1 MRMVGQLRSRAT
13 RILIIFLNS
22 SLYVVLVV
30 LDSLYSIP
38 GAAAHPATEWL
49 RWMSFGFSAFVAL
62 IFLCVGSFVWLFAR
76 NRPVAWL
83 LFLFSSAVM
92 LTFAAETASV
102 LNAHFFSAI
111 SSASSSL
118 AFLFFAILLLLFP
131 RNLLARPLPVG
142 GEAVAA
148 QRKRRGFLLLCLRV
162 YIVLLAPLCVISLL
176 DIIVVEWFLLAP
188 TSWLTLGN
196 GAYRLF
202 VMGGILF
209 TIVISYSRNTTLRER
224 QQQRI
229 FAVGVVLAF
238 VPLLLLTVFPT
249 VLNAPRFYVDPQLST
264 LTVILLPLTLGYT
277 ILRYQVLVF
286 DRYIRSAVAWMTGII
301 GLFGVGYLVVLVS
314 NLLLPGS
321 RIEPVIVAVVFV
333 GILGPCV
340 WWLAR
345 VVTERLFFHEMRHFR
360 HLIDRA
366 DMMSGEGFDI
376 GEAAQ
381 LLITASLQVFKTQEI
396 CLYVLD
402 DDTGTYRLYPSLQAD
417 QREDADRW
425 AVVRRLNMVVTH
437 TLSPNQGASW
447 INVHDPLIDRVA
459 TASRPVMLREVT
471 RAEPARLLSLGRY
484 IVSSEPLD
492 HTDPLLAPV
501 WANGK
506 LIGLLVLGERSDHQ
520 QYAGPDLD
528 AAQYLLARFA
538 LVLETARLYAK
549 SRHNADILST
559 LYGGNTLSIQ
569 SFATVEDVAR
579 AYTRVAAQAVKA
591 GAEIWLYAPQS
602 HVLSRVAHEGN
613 GPLLSEQSSLI
624 PSSERDWAP
633 YFIEADHVF
642 SSERPAAEEPPCL
655 PQAPRFPYAWLP
667 LFEGQ
672 EPSGV
677 LVLTYPRPHFF
688 AQEERHVLEMFA
700 RQCAVAI
707 ENSRITLAL
716 RAAYERLKELD
727 QLKDQFIITAS
738 HELRTPLT
746 AVQGYIELLADFGQS
761 LDAESQAEFLAKA
774 RRGCD
779 ELTLM
784 VNNIMDASVIG
795 TEAEQIKRSPVS
807 VAVAVQSVMEMLEG
821 NFTREQRSVAVSI
834 PSELSVLADP
844 VRLRQVL
851 MNLLN
856 NALKFSNPG
865 SGIEIFGFAEH
876 EQVTVKVR
884 DYGLGVPPEDQ
895 EHLFERFV
903 RLERDMNSPVRG
915 TGLGLY
921 ICKQL
926 IEAMRGRIWMESSGV
941 PGEGSMFAFSLKP
954 GRLVYEGTSPLVE
967 RQRV

>member
-1 MRMVGQLRSRAT
+1 MVGQLRTRAT
-13 RILIIFLNS
+13 RILIIFLNI
-22 SLYVVLVV
+22 SLYVVLIV

-49 RWMSFGFSAFVAL
+49 TWLRFGFSVFVAFT
-62 IFLCVGSFVWLFAR
+62 FLSVGSFVWLFAR
-76 NRPVAWL
+76 DRAVAWL
-83 LFLFSSAVM
+83 LFLFSTTVM
-92 LTFAAETASV
+92 LSFATETASV
-102 LNAHFFSAI
+102 LNVHFFSGI
-111 SSASSSL
+111 SSAGSSL
-118 AFLFFAILLLLFP
+118 AFTFFAILLLLFP
-131 RNLLARPLPVG
+131 RNLLAQPPFVD
-142 GEAVAA
+142 GEVVAVR
-148 QRKRRGFLLLCLRV
+148 RKWQSYLLKCLRV
-162 YIVLLAPLCVISLL
+162 YIVLLAALCVLSML
-176 DIIVVEWFLLAP
+176 DIIVLEWFSLSSP
-188 TSWLTLGN
+188 SWLTLGDA
-196 GAYRLF
+196 AYHLF
-202 VMGGILF
+202 VMGGILL

-229 FAVGVVLAF
+229 FVVGVVLAI
-238 VPLLLLTVFPT
+238 VPLLLLTVFPSF
-249 VLNAPRFYVDPQLST
+249 LNAPRFYVDPQLST
-264 LTVILLPLTLGYT
+264 LTVILLPLALGYT

-301 GLFGVGYLVVLVS
+301 GLFGVGYLVVMVS
-314 NLLLPGS
+314 NLLLPGG
-321 RIEPVIVAVVFV
+321 RIKPVIVAVTAV

-345 VVTERLFFHEMRHFR
+345 VVTERLFFHEMRHYR

-376 GEAAQ
+376 DEAAQ
-381 LLITASLQVFKTQEI
+381 LLVTASLQVFKTQEI

-402 DDTGTYRLYPSLQAD
+402 DDTGTYRLYPSLQAE

-425 AVVRRLNMVVTH
+425 AVVKRVNMVVTNI
-437 TLSPNQGASW
+437 LSANQGASW

-459 TASRPVMLREVT
+459 SASRPIMLHEVT
-471 RAEPARLLSLGRY
+471 RTEPVRLLSLGRY

-538 LVLETARLYAK
+538 SVLETARLYAK
-549 SRHNADILST
+549 SRRNAGILST

-579 AYTRVAAQAVKA
+579 AYTRVAAEAVKA

-602 HVLSRVAHEGN
+602 HGLSRVAHEGN
-613 GPLLSEQSSLI
+613 GPLLSEQSSII

-633 YFIEADHVF
+633 YFIEADYVL
-642 SSERPAAEEPPCL
+642 SSERSAAEEPPCL
-655 PQAPRFPYAWLP
+655 PQAPRFPFAWLP

-672 EPSGV
+672 EPRGV
-677 LVLTYPRPHFF
+677 LVLTYPRPHLF

-727 QLKDQFIITAS
+727 QLKDEFIMTAS

-784 VNNIMDASVIG
+784 VNNIMDASVIE
-795 TEAEQIKRSPVS
+795 TEAEQLKRSPVS
-807 VAVAVQSVMEMLEG
+807 VAAAVQSVLEMLEG
-821 NFTREQRSVAVSI
+821 NFAREQRSVEVSI
-834 PSELSVLADP
+834 PSELTVFADP
-844 VRLRQVL
+844 VRLRQVV

-856 NALKFSNPG
+856 NALKFSDPG
-865 SGIEIFGFAEH
+865 AGIEIFGFTGH
-876 EQVTVKVR
+876 EQVTIAIR
-884 DYGLGVPPEDQ
+884 DYGLGVPPEAQ
-895 EHLFERFV
+895 GHLFERFV

-926 IEAMRGRIWMESSGV
+926 VEAMQGRIWMESSGV

-954 GRLVYEGTSPLVE
+954 GRLAREEASPLVE